1 MTGTPAYGDIRTTAA
16 AWLATLL
23 AAASLLPLVDEG
35 DWLLQAALLLAVQS
49 GSGVLLR
56 LTRLSGGLVSLCQL
70 LLGLVLITAV
80 TASEYAVAGFL
91 PSPSVFERFGQ
102 LISAGADDI
111 GRYSTPAPA
120 TDGIRLMV
128 IGGVLLIGLLV
139 DLLSGAL
146 RNAAAAGLPLLALY
160 SVAAGVG
167 QGAAGWSY
175 FGLAAAGYLLL
186 LLSEGRQR
194 VTQWGLFFGGLG
206 GGRWMTARDHA
217 QAAGPRLRSGRRIG
231 ALALGI
237 ALLAPVLLP
246 TLDEGV
252 LDLNGEA
259 GADNTSG
266 IAVNPVVA
274 LQDQLNQPQ
283 NIELLSHRTDY
294 ATPSQL
300 YLRLVALD
308 QFNGT
313 EWASSEWHEDRP
325 PEVPWPVPGL
335 SPEVATERVVT
346 DIEASPAYAQRSLP
360 VPYPAISVRA
370 EGDWSFDRGSQT
382 LVSDDSSLTTSGL
395 SYRVEHL
402 VVTPTREQLAQA
414 PTPRDDFLEYYTRV
428 PDTLPGEVATTAE
441 EVTAGATNNYERA
454 VALQEWFTSSG
465 GFRYDTTVESGSGS
479 EAIVNFLNQKE
490 GFCVHFAFTMAS
502 MARTLGI
509 PSQVAV
515 GFTPGRP
522 TAGGHYKVGAHN
534 AHAWPELYFE
544 GVGWVRFEPTP
555 GQGNAPSYTLPEPE
569 EPDDRPV
576 PEPEPTERP
585 EPTEPSPS
593 PSPTVPDRCD
603 PAVDG
608 NCGDEP
614 VTPEQDRDEAGFPI
628 WPVVGGGGGL
638 LLALALAG
646 PLLWRAKQRARRL
659 RPEAG
664 PLGAWREL
672 TASAWDYGIT
682 PVASETPRQTAERII
697 QVAKLPYESA
707 TGVRQLAAAVEAEL
721 YAPPEARA
729 PAPSGYTPHITAAR
743 TGLATDIPLLTR
755 LRALLLPRSLPT
767 GDAGALRGQR

>member
-1 MTGTPAYGDIRTTAA
+1 MTGTPGYGDIRTTAA

-23 AAASLLPLVDEG
+23 AAASLLPLVDDS
-35 DWLLQAALLLAVQS
+35 DWLLQAGLLLAVVS
-49 GSGVLLR
+49 GAGVLLR
-56 LTRLSGGLVSLCQL
+56 LTRLPAGLIALCQL
-70 LLGLVLITAV
+70 LLSLVLLTAA

-91 PSPSVFERFGQ
+91 PSPAVFDRFGQ
-102 LISAGADDI
+102 LISIGADDI

-120 TDGIRLMV
+120 TTGIRLMV

-186 LLSEGRQR
+186 LLSEGRER
-194 VTQWGLFFGGLG
+194 VTRWGLFFGSLG

-231 ALALGI
+231 AVTLGV
-237 ALLAPVLLP
+237 ALLAPTLLP
-246 TLDEGV
+246 TLDEGL
-252 LDLNGEA
+252 LDLNGDGGANNAA
-259 GADNTSG
+259 GV
-266 IAVNPVVA
+266 AVNPVVA

-283 NIELLSHRTDY
+283 NLELLSHRTDF
-294 ATPSQL
+294 ATPSDI

-313 EWASSEWHEDRP
+313 QWASSEWHEDDAP
-325 PEVPWPVPGL
+325 PAPWAVPGL
-335 SPEVATERVVT
+335 SPEVAVESAVTE
-346 DIEASPAYAQRSLP
+346 IEASAAYAQRSLP

-382 LVSDDSSLTTSGL
+382 LVSHNSSLTTSGL
-395 SYRVEHL
+395 RYRVEHL
-402 VVTPTREQLAQA
+402 VVTPTREQLAGA
-414 PTPRDDFLEYYTRV
+414 PEPREDFQEYYTRV
-428 PDTLPGEVATTAE
+428 PDTLPQEVAATAE
-441 EVTAGATNNYERA
+441 EVTAGTTNHYERA

-465 GFRYDTTVESGSGS
+465 GFRYDTTVESGSGND
-479 EAIVNFLNQKE
+479 AIVNFLNQKE

-515 GFTPGRP
+515 GFTPGRATP
-522 TAGGHYKVGAHN
+522 GGYYQVGAHN

-555 GQGNAPSYTLPEPE
+555 GQGNAPGYTLPERV
-569 EPDDRPV
+569 EPDDGPT
-576 PEPEPTERP
+576 PEPEPSERP

-593 PSPTVPDRCD
+593 PSPTTPDRCD

-614 VTPEQDRDEAGFPI
+614 VTPEQDRDEAGFAF
-628 WPVVGGGGGL
+628 WPLAWGGGGL
-638 LLALALAG
+638 LLALVLAG
-646 PLLWRAKQRARRL
+646 PLLWRARQRARRL
-659 RPEAG
+659 RPDAG

-697 QVAKLPYESA
+697 RVAKLPPESA
-707 TGVRQLAAAVEAEL
+707 AGVRELATAVEAEL
-721 YAPPEARA
+721 YAPPEDRA
-729 PAPSGYTPHITAAR
+729 PSSAGYTPQITAAR
-743 TGLATDIPLLTR
+743 TGLATDLPLLTR
-755 LRALLLPRSLPT
+755 LRARLLPRSTP
-767 GDAGALRGQR
+767 AGG